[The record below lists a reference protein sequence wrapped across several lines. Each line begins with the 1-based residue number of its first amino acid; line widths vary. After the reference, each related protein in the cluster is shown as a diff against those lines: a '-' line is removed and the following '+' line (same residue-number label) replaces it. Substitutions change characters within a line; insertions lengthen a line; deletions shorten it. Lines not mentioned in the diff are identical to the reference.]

1 MAFSRHETCASIR
14 NSIEETTLLVPLE
27 KLTETLELH
36 HCARIALLWPPLA
49 GETHFSISLE
59 LRQPVGPNQTMADS
73 IMKEASV
80 WPGLSIRFVT
90 VDKDDSG
97 FVVGCNHEGL
107 PSLPNKLTP
116 RTSHKTSL
124 IKEIKLRTDASSKAQ
139 ST

>member
-1 MAFSRHETCASIR
+1 
-14 NSIEETTLLVPLE
+14 
-27 KLTETLELH
+27 
-36 HCARIALLWPPLA
+36 
-49 GETHFSISLE
+49 
-59 LRQPVGPNQTMADS
+59 
-73 IMKEASV
+73 MKEASV

-107 PSLPNKLTP
+107 PSLPNKLTS